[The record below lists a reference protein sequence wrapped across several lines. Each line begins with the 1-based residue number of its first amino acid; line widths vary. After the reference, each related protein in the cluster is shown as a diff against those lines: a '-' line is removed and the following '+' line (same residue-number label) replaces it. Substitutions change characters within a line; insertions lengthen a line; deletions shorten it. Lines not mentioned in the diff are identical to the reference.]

1 MNCLHHIICFYQM
14 NSLLLR
20 KKAKIFAIISFIYE
34 IGFFSFHLVS
44 FVSYLFRFDIAT
56 WAKDANYANNRK
68 IIIYKIQAYQMLCF
82 FNFFYAIRLL
92 QSIFFCLHHDTNAIY
107 LVSYFLSLY
116 SEKINRRGRKIES
129 EKNQKQ
135 NKTVYRLCSYRLVI
149 CFIGSA
155 IAHGALKAADILLTY
170 VFM

>member
-1 MNCLHHIICFYQM
+1 MKLAFSLFILSRSFHICFALTLPLEQ
-14 NSLLLR
+14 
-20 KKAKIFAIISFIYE
+20 KTQIIPI
-34 IGFFSFHLVS
+34 IGRWLYTKYKHIKCYAFS
-44 FVSYLFRFDIAT
+44 I
-56 WAKDANYANNRK
+56 
-68 IIIYKIQAYQMLCF
+68 
-82 FNFFYAIRLL
+82 FFYAIRLL

-116 SEKINRRGRKIES
+116 SKKINRRGRKIES

>member
-1 MNCLHHIICFYQM
+1 MKLAFSLFILSRSFHICFALTLPLEQKTQIM
-14 NSLLLR
+14 P
-20 KKAKIFAIISFIYE
+20 II
-34 IGFFSFHLVS
+34 G
-44 FVSYLFRFDIAT
+44 
-56 WAKDANYANNRK
+56 
-68 IIIYKIQAYQMLCF
+68 
-82 FNFFYAIRLL
+82 RLL
-92 QSIFFCLHHDTNAIY
+92 YTKYKHIKCYTFSIFFMQFVFFNPFFSVYINTNAIY